1 MTNSSDLERRYLRLL
16 AWYPRAFRREHEQE
30 ILTVLMASARECQ
43 QRPGLA
49 ESADLI
55 KSALWM
61 RLRPGAPR
69 SVRTVFAAVRL
80 MYAGAAL
87 ELIALITILVT
98 TGSIKSTIAEKYP
111 HLAAMIWHA
120 VVLTHIIPDVIGAP
134 LAMGL
139 WLWMAWANGRG
150 HNWARVAFA
159 VFFASTTLSLLVAL
173 AQDAV
178 VYAPADLVAG
188 IAVWL
193 VGLAA
198 VLLIFNGASH
208 RYYIQD
214 PDLAVPNPDSRP
226 RSAAPFTSL

>member
-1 MTNSSDLERRYLRLL
+1 MTNSSALERRYLRIL

-30 ILTVLMASARECQ
+30 ILAVLMASALKCQ
-43 QRPGLA
+43 RRPGLG

-80 MYAGAAL
+80 MYVGAAI
-87 ELIALITILVT
+87 ELIALITILATADSV
-98 TGSIKSTIAEKYP
+98 KSTIAERYP
-111 HLAAMIWHA
+111 HLAAMLWHA
-120 VVLTHIIPDVIGAP
+120 VWVTHIVPDVVAAP
-134 LAMGL
+134 IAIGL

-150 HNWARVAFA
+150 HNWARLAFA
-159 VFFASTTLSLLVAL
+159 LFFASTTLSLLVAL
-173 AQDAV
+173 IQDAA

-188 IAVWL
+188 IGVWL

-198 VLLIFNGASH
+198 VLLIFNGAS
-208 RYYIQD
+208 RGYYIQD
-214 PDLAVPNPDSRP
+214 PDLAVPNPDSRA
-226 RSAAPFTSL
+226 RSAASFTSP

>member
-1 MTNSSDLERRYLRLL
+1 MRIL

-30 ILTVLMASARECQ
+30 ILAVLMASAREGQ
-43 QRPGLA
+43 RRPGLA

-55 KSALWM
+55 KSGLWM

-80 MYAGAAL
+80 MYVGAAL
-87 ELIALITILVT
+87 ELITVVTVLVT
-98 TGSIKSTIAEKYP
+98 TGSVKSTIAEKYP

-120 VVLTHIIPDVIGAP
+120 VVLTHIVPDVIGAP
-134 LAMGL
+134 IAIGL

-150 HNWARVAFA
+150 HNWARIAFA
-159 VFFASTTLSLLVAL
+159 VFFVITTLSLLVAL
-173 AQDAV
+173 AQDAA

-198 VLLIFNGASH
+198 IMLIFNGASR
-208 RYYIQD
+208 RYYIPDRD
-214 PDLAVPNPDSRP
+214 PAVPNPHSRA
-226 RSAAPFTSL
+226 RSAAPFTSP